1 MMYIF
6 FVEIWNLKHAHKIL
20 EILSQVYGDVL
31 EIEDLFDDDQ
41 IHGDCDY
48 ELDDLNEQWDNLLH
62 DDSLFELAIDN
73 MSLSQ
78 LKISTCDVS
87 NSSVNRSGNCEVPG
101 ATMDVLENLAFAE

>member
-41 IHGDCDY
+41 IHRDCDY

-78 LKISTCDVS
+78 LEISTCDVL
-87 NSSVNRSGNCEVPG
+87 NSSVNWSGNCEVPG
-101 ATMDVLENLAFAE
+101 AAMDVLENLAFAE